1 MIKGIGID
9 ISDKRRMQETLTR
22 LGDKFLERILT
33 PRELEA
39 IPSNQNRQVEYVAG
53 RFAAKEAFAK
63 ATGWG
68 IGKELSWQDMEVIN
82 DSRGKPVIQ
91 LSEQWLETYDPKRS
105 LSFHIS
111 ISHEKN
117 YAVAQIIIEEIR

>member
-9 ISDKRRMQETLTR
+9 ISDKRRMQDTLAR
-22 LGDKFLERILT
+22 LGDKFLERVLT
-33 PRELEA
+33 PREIEA
-39 IPSNQNRQVEYVAG
+39 MPPNETRQVEYVAG

-68 IGKELSWQDMEVIN
+68 IGENLSWQDMEIIN
-82 DSRGKPVIQ
+82 DPSGKPVIQ
-91 LSEQWLETYDPKRS
+91 LSEQWLKMHDCNRS
-105 LSFHIS
+105 LTFHIS

-117 YAVAQIIIEEIR
+117 YAVAQIIIEQIS

>member
-9 ISDKRRMQETLTR
+9 ISDKRRMQDTLLR
-22 LGDKFLERILT
+22 LGDKFLQRVLT
-33 PRELEA
+33 PDEIGA
-39 IPSNQNRQVEYVAG
+39 MPSQEGRQVEYVAG

-68 IGKELSWQDMEVIN
+68 IGKDLSWQDMTIIS
-82 DSRGKPVIQ
+82 DDLGKPVMN
-91 LSEQWLETYDPKRS
+91 LSHQWLETHDPER
-105 LSFHIS
+105 LLAFHVS

-117 YAVAQIIIEEIR
+117 YAVAQVIIEEIR